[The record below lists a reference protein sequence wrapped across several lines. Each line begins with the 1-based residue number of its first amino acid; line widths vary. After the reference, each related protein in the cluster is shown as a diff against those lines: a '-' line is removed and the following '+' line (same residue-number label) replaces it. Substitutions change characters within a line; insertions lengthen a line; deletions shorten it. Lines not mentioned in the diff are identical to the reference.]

1 MSEYSAIP
9 VPLGI
14 SQIDI
19 VVEISDLARD
29 HGQQSYFNALSAL
42 ADERQAAALADA
54 ALQIPVLI
62 REFAICHD
70 LALSQVVRAGRGSN
84 ALQSL
89 LLSGGLET
97 ILKFDASGQLNHA
110 QYFAR
115 FLVGTLVTTK
125 GSSGNPDHRI
135 IGLRNRLTSLAGSE
149 RAGVGLGALAA
160 FFSVAHF
167 IISGYARLPSRAVG
181 TPRAP
186 VDALVTYR
194 DLLDTAMRDIASSV
208 SGRRAIAF
216 GATQACTLTDDLF
229 AILTSRIAICP
240 R

>member
-9 VPLGI
+9 VPLGL
-14 SQIDI
+14 SQVDI
-19 VVEISDLARD
+19 VLEISDLARS
-29 HGQQSYFNALSAL
+29 HGQGSYFNTLMAM
-42 ADERQAAALADA
+42 DNERQTAALADA
-54 ALQIPVLI
+54 AHQIPVLI
-62 REFAICHD
+62 REFSICHD
-70 LALSQVVRAGRGSN
+70 LALSQVVRAGRGSA

-97 ILKFDASGQLNHA
+97 ILKFDASGQLGHA

-115 FLVGTLVTTK
+115 FLVGTPTSTK
-125 GSSGNPDHRI
+125 SSSGNPDHRI
-135 IGLRNRLTSLAGSE
+135 IGLRNRLTSIAGSE

-167 IISGYARLPSRAVG
+167 IISGYSSLPMRAMG

-186 VDALVTYR
+186 VEALLTYR
-194 DLLDTAMRDIASSV
+194 DLLDSSMRDIASSV
-208 SGRRAIAF
+208 SGRRALAF

-229 AILTSRIAICP
+229 AILHTRLTGSLR
-240 R
+240 